1 MFSREQTRTGNNMSE
16 LLTKEDKRT
25 KYCGEFRESDIGQKV
40 CVMGWVQRA
49 RDLGSLIFIDLRDRS
64 GIVQLAFD
72 ENTPKDVFD
81 RAFAVRSE
89 FVLCAKGSVRMR
101 SSVNDTIPTGKVEI
115 AVDGLKVLSAAET
128 PPFEI
133 VENSN
138 VRPELRLKHRYLDL
152 RRPDLQ
158 SNIINRAK
166 IARITREYFA
176 DNGFIEI
183 ETPDLIAPTPEGARD
198 YLVPSRVHHGKFY
211 ALPQSPQLY
220 KQLLMLS
227 GFDRYIQIAR
237 CFRDEDLRADRQ
249 PEFTQI
255 DLEMSFVTQD
265 DVISMTEGFLK
276 KLFREFKG
284 IELELPLQRMTYA
297 EAMERF
303 GSDKPDLRF
312 GFEIKNLS
320 SVLAGCGFKVFA
332 GAVENKGS
340 VRGINIK
347 GGARFSRKE
356 IDSLT
361 EFVKTFKAK
370 GLAWYKNNGGE
381 ISSSYAKFLTEE
393 ENAAIVKTLEIE
405 EGDLALI
412 VADKNSVVFDSLGA
426 LRCEVAKRMGLIDPS
441 VFRLLWITE
450 FPLLEYSEEDGRYYA
465 KHHPFTMP
473 MEEDIPML
481 ETEPEK
487 VRSIAYDIVINGTEA
502 GGGSIR
508 IHTPDIQN
516 KMFRAL
522 GFTQEEANSKFG
534 FLLEAFKYGTPPHG
548 GLAFGLDRLT
558 AILLGIRDYDI
569 REVIAFPKVQNASE
583 LMTKCP
589 TLPDPKALEELA
601 IKPTDIEE

>member
-1 MFSREQTRTGNNMSE
+1 MIA
-16 LLTKEDKRT
+16 L
-25 KYCGEFRESDIGQKV
+25 
-40 CVMGWVQRA
+40 
-49 RDLGSLIFIDLRDRS
+49 FI
-64 GIVQLAFD
+64 A
-72 ENTPKDVFD
+72 P
-81 RAFAVRSE
+81 
-89 FVLCAKGSVRMR
+89 
-101 SSVNDTIPTGKVEI
+101 
-115 AVDGLKVLSAAET
+115 KVLSAAET

-370 GLAWYKNNGGE
+370 GLAWYKNNGRE
-381 ISSSYAKFLTEE
+381 ISSSYAKFLTEDDIS
-393 ENAAIVKTLEIE
+393 AVISAMDAKAGDTLFF
-405 EGDLALI
+405 
-412 VADKNSVVFDSLGA
+412 VADKNSVVYTALGA
-426 LRCEVAKRMGLIDPS
+426 LRLKLGRELGLIDDS
-441 VFRLLWITE
+441 VFDLLWVVE
-450 FPLLEYSEEDGRYYA
+450 FPQFEYSEEENRYVA
-465 KHHPFTMP
+465 MHHPFTMP
-473 MEEDIPML
+473 VDEDIDML
-481 ETEPEK
+481 FTDPGK
-487 VRSIAYDIVINGTEA
+487 VRAKAYDIVLNGNEI

-508 IHTPDIQN
+508 IHSSELQE
-516 KMFRAL
+516 KMFKAL
-522 GFTQEEANSKFG
+522 GFSKEDAWARFG
-534 FLLEAFKYGTPPHG
+534 FMMEAFKYGTPPHG
-548 GLAFGLDRLT
+548 GLAYGLDRL
-558 AILLGIRDYDI
+558 AMIMADCKSIRD
-569 REVIAFPKVQNASE
+569 VIAFPKVQNASCLMSNAPSFVEDKQLTE
-583 LMTKCP
+583 LSIAVTRKE
-589 TLPDPKALEELA
+589 AEE
-601 IKPTDIEE
+601 

>member
-1 MFSREQTRTGNNMSE
+1 MSE

-347 GGARFSRKE
+347 GGARFSRKR
-356 IDSLT
+356 STRLP
-361 EFVKTFKAK
+361 
-370 GLAWYKNNGGE
+370 
-381 ISSSYAKFLTEE
+381 
-393 ENAAIVKTLEIE
+393 
-405 EGDLALI
+405 
-412 VADKNSVVFDSLGA
+412 NS
-426 LRCEVAKRMGLIDPS
+426 
-441 VFRLLWITE
+441 
-450 FPLLEYSEEDGRYYA
+450 
-465 KHHPFTMP
+465 
-473 MEEDIPML
+473 
-481 ETEPEK
+481 
-487 VRSIAYDIVINGTEA
+487 
-502 GGGSIR
+502 
-508 IHTPDIQN
+508 
-516 KMFRAL
+516 
-522 GFTQEEANSKFG
+522 
-534 FLLEAFKYGTPPHG
+534 
-548 GLAFGLDRLT
+548 
-558 AILLGIRDYDI
+558 
-569 REVIAFPKVQNASE
+569 
-583 LMTKCP
+583 
-589 TLPDPKALEELA
+589 
-601 IKPTDIEE
+601 

>member
-1 MFSREQTRTGNNMSE
+1 MSE

-101 SSVNDTIPTGKVEI
+101 SSVNDTIPTGNVEI

>member
-1 MFSREQTRTGNNMSE
+1 MSE

-589 TLPDPKALEELA
+589 TIPDPKALEELA

>member
-1 MFSREQTRTGNNMSE
+1 MSE

-412 VADKNSVVFDSLGA
+412 VADKNSIVFDSLGA

-589 TLPDPKALEELA
+589 TLPEPKALEELA
-601 IKPTDIEE
+601 IKPIDIEE

>member
-1 MFSREQTRTGNNMSE
+1 MSE

-72 ENTPKDVFD
+72 ESTPKDVFD

-412 VADKNSVVFDSLGA
+412 VADKNSIVFDSLGA

>member
-1 MFSREQTRTGNNMSE
+1 MSE

-25 KYCGEFRESDIGQKV
+25 KYCGEFRESDVGQRA

-89 FVLCAKGSVRMR
+89 FVLCAKGNVRMR

-115 AVDGLKVLSAAET
+115 AVDELKVLSVAET

-332 GAVENKGS
+332 GAIENKGS

-347 GGARFSRKE
+347 GGAKFSRKE

-487 VRSIAYDIVINGTEA
+487 VRSIAYDIVINGTKA

-516 KMFRAL
+516 KMFKAL

-601 IKPTDIEE
+601 IKPTEIEE

>member
-1 MFSREQTRTGNNMSE
+1 MSE

-115 AVDGLKVLSAAET
+115 AVDGLKVLSTAET

-601 IKPTDIEE
+601 IKPSDIEE

>member
-1 MFSREQTRTGNNMSE
+1 MSE

-25 KYCGEFRESDIGQKV
+25 KYCGEFREEDIGKRA

-101 SSVNDTIPTGKVEI
+101 SSVNDAIPTGKVEI
-115 AVDGLKVLSAAET
+115 AVDELKVLSVAET

-332 GAVENKGS
+332 GAIENKGS

-347 GGARFSRKE
+347 GGAKFSRKG

-516 KMFRAL
+516 KMFKAL
-522 GFTQEEANSKFG
+522 GFTQEEANAKFG

-601 IKPTDIEE
+601 IKPTDVEE

>member
-1 MFSREQTRTGNNMSE
+1 MSE

-589 TLPDPKALEELA
+589 ALPDPKALEELA

>member
-1 MFSREQTRTGNNMSE
+1 MSQ
-16 LLTKEDKRT
+16 LLNKEDKRT
-25 KYCGEFRESDIGQKV
+25 KYCGEFRDADIGSYV
-40 CVMGWVQRA
+40 CVMGWAQRT
-49 RDLGSLIFIDLRDRS
+49 RDLGKLIFIDLRDRE

-72 ENTPKDVFD
+72 SDTPKEVFD
-81 RAFAVRSE
+81 LAFTVRAE
-89 FVLCAKGSVRMR
+89 YVLCAKGRVRLR
-101 SSVNDTIPTGKVEI
+101 SSINDTLPTGRVEI
-115 AVDGLKVLSAAET
+115 AVEEMKILSVAQT

-133 VENSN
+133 VENST

-158 SNIINRAK
+158 KNIIARAK
-166 IARITREYFA
+166 IASIAREYFA
-176 DNGFIEI
+176 EKGFIEI

-220 KQLLMLS
+220 KQLLMLA
-227 GFDRYIQIAR
+227 GFDRYIQLAR

-265 DVISMTEGFLK
+265 DVISVTEGFLK
-276 KLFREFKG
+276 KLFAEFKG
-284 IELELPLQRMTYA
+284 IELSLPLPRMTYE
-297 EAMERF
+297 EAMNRF

-312 GFEIKNLS
+312 GFELHDLS
-320 SVLAGCGFKVFA
+320 PLVMDCGFKVFA
-332 GAVENKGS
+332 GAVAAGGS

-347 GGARFSRKE
+347 GGAKFSRKE

-361 EFVKTFKAK
+361 EFAKTYRAK
-370 GLAWYKNNGGE
+370 GLAWYKKSGGE
-381 ISSSYAKFLTEE
+381 TSSSYAKFLTED
-393 ENAAIVKTLEIE
+393 ENAAIVGELGIE

-426 LRCEVAKRMGLIDPS
+426 LRCEVARRMGLVKPEDY
-441 VFRLLWITE
+441 RLLWVTE

-473 MEEDIPML
+473 MEEDLDKL
-481 ETEPEK
+481 EEAPEK
-487 VRSIAYDIVINGTEA
+487 VRSVAYDIVINGTEA

-516 KMFRAL
+516 RMFRAL
-522 GFTQEEANSKFG
+522 GLSEEEAQEKFG
-534 FLLEAFKYGTPPHG
+534 FLLEAFRYGTPPHG
-548 GLAFGLDRLT
+548 GLAFGFDRLT
-558 AILLGIRDYDI
+558 ALLLGLEDIRD
-569 REVIAFPKVQNASE
+569 VIAFPKVQNASE
-583 LMTKCP
+583 PMTKSP
-589 TLPDPKALEELA
+589 ALPDPKALEELA
-601 IKPTDIEE
+601 IAVTETEE

>member
-1 MFSREQTRTGNNMSE
+1 MSE

-340 VRGINIK
+340 VRGINIE

-426 LRCEVAKRMGLIDPS
+426 LRCEVAKRMGLIDSS

>member
-1 MFSREQTRTGNNMSE
+1 MSE

-361 EFVKTFKAK
+361 EFVKAFKAK

>member
-1 MFSREQTRTGNNMSE
+1 MSE

-64 GIVQLAFD
+64 GIVQL
-72 ENTPKDVFD
+72 
-81 RAFAVRSE
+81 
-89 FVLCAKGSVRMR
+89 
-101 SSVNDTIPTGKVEI
+101 
-115 AVDGLKVLSAAET
+115 DGLKVLSAAET

-481 ETEPEK
+481 EKEPEK

>member
-1 MFSREQTRTGNNMSE
+1 MSE

-276 KLFREFKG
+276 KLFREFKR

>member
-412 VADKNSVVFDSLGA
+412 VADKNSIVFDSLGA

>member
-1 MFSREQTRTGNNMSE
+1 
-16 LLTKEDKRT
+16 
-25 KYCGEFRESDIGQKV
+25 
-40 CVMGWVQRA
+40 
-49 RDLGSLIFIDLRDRS
+49 
-64 GIVQLAFD
+64 
-72 ENTPKDVFD
+72 
-81 RAFAVRSE
+81 
-89 FVLCAKGSVRMR
+89 MR

-303 GSDKPDLRF
+303 GSDKPDMRF